1 MDYLTI
7 ALVLFAIGA
16 ILLAAE
22 VLLPTG
28 GIFVVASLLFFALGV
43 GVIFAQGTN
52 LEAVVALGG
61 LAVGLPVAGL
71 VAVAAWRRL
80 SIGTILPGDDSDG
93 YNAASGTSELEA
105 IVNHTGKTASPM
117 RPSGT
122 VEFDGR
128 RIDAMTEGTML
139 EVGVWVRCIAVKGG
153 KVIVRQVESPA
164 DIASIASDQLQN
176 DDTLESRGDLF
187 PPTDASSKPDPQK
200 NPKAFDD
207 LDDLDLGLD
216 K

>member
-1 MDYLTI
+1 MDYLTLAI
-7 ALVLFAIGA
+7 VLFAIGA

-28 GIFVVASLLFFALGV
+28 GIFIVASLLFFALGV
-43 GVIFAQGTN
+43 VVIFAQGTT
-52 LEAVVALGG
+52 LEAVAALGG

-71 VAVAAWRRL
+71 VAVSAWRRL
-80 SIGTILPGDDSDG
+80 SIGTILSSDDDG
-93 YNAASGTSELEA
+93 AGAAVGSSELESL
-105 IVNHTGKTASPM
+105 VNHTGKTVSPM

-128 RIDAMTEGTML
+128 RIDAMTEGVML
-139 EVGVWVRCIAVKGG
+139 EEGVWVRCVAAKGG
-153 KVIVRQVESPA
+153 RVIVRQVEPPA
-164 DIASIASDQLQN
+164 DIASIASDEPQN
-176 DDTLESRGDLF
+176 DDTLKKRGDES
-187 PPTDASSKPDPQK
+187 PPTDPIAEPQRKKP
-200 NPKAFDD
+200 NAFDD

>member
-7 ALVLFAIGA
+7 ALILFLIGA
-16 ILLAAE
+16 VLLAAE

-28 GIFVVASLLFFALGV
+28 GFLVVSSLLFFALGV
-43 GVIFAQGTN
+43 GIILTQGTTI
-52 LEAVVALGG
+52 EAVVALGG

-71 VAVAAWRRL
+71 VAVSAWRRL
-80 SIGTILPGDDSDG
+80 SLGTILPDDADG
-93 YNAASGTSELEA
+93 SGFASGATEPETLK
-105 IVNHTGKTASPM
+105 NHIGKTVSPM

-128 RIDAMTEGTML
+128 RIDAMTEGVML
-139 EVGVWVRCIAVKGG
+139 EAGVWVRCVEVKGG
-153 KVIVRQVESPA
+153 RVIVRQIESPA
-164 DIASIASDQLQN
+164 DIANLTPDEDEAPGI
-176 DDTLESRGDLF
+176 SRGARPAVTNPS
-187 PPTDASSKPDPQK
+187 PPEPKKPV
-200 NPKAFDD
+200 DD